1 MSQVQQQVQQQK
13 QQAVLNNIAKTNIQD
28 NVDSMTVRLM
38 QLEEELGQERRE
50 HQRTRDKLSA
60 AALDLEALPL
70 LQAQVE
76 VYQSDFNAERQAR
89 ERIAGEKA
97 DLEEQMRKV
106 SDGFWGVG
114 SKRLSPS

>member
-1 MSQVQQQVQQQK
+1 MLHS
-13 QQAVLNNIAKTNIQD
+13 IARTNIQD

-38 QLEEELGQERRE
+38 QIEEELSEERRE
-50 HQRTRDKLSA
+50 HRVTREKLTTA
-60 AALDLEALPL
+60 TQELESLPV

-97 DLEEQMRKV
+97 DLEEQLRKV
-106 SDGFWGVG
+106 Y
-114 SKRLSPS
+114 

>member
-1 MSQVQQQVQQQK
+1 M
-13 QQAVLNNIAKTNIQD
+13 LNSIAKTNIQD

-38 QLEEELGQERRE
+38 QAEEELGHERRE
-50 HQRTRDKLSA
+50 HQKTRER
-60 AALDLEALPL
+60 LEATSLELESLPL

-97 DLEEQMRKV
+97 DLEEQLRKV
-106 SDGFWGVG
+106 EWRMLLLYFIIADSIAP
-114 SKRLSPS
+114 L